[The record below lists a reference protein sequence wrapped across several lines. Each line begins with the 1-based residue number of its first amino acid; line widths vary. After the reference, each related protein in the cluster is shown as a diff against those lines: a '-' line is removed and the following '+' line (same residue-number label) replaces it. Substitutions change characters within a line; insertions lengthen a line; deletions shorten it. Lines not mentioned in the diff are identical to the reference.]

1 MRLTERRIAAALRE
15 HGYKLTPQRRAVIA
29 AIAAS
34 SDHLTPNDLYQKVRR
49 DHPAVGLTT
58 IYRTLEILARLELIC
73 ELHAGG
79 SCHSYTTGAPE
90 HHHHI
95 ICSGCGEVVDFSGYD
110 LSPLEERLARETGF
124 EIEGHL
130 LEFTG
135 RCRRCRQNA

>member
-1 MRLTERRIAAALRE
+1 MRLSQRRIASALRE
-15 HGYKLTPQRRAVIA
+15 HGYKVTPQRRVVIG

-34 SDHLTPNDLYQKVRR
+34 PDHLTPADLYRQLRR
-49 DHPAVGLTT
+49 NHPGIGLTT

-73 ELHAGG
+73 QLHAGG
-79 SCHSYTTGAPE
+79 NCRSYTISAPE

-110 LSPLEERLARETGF
+110 ISPLEQRLTRETGF

-130 LEFTG
+130 LEFIG
-135 RCRRCRQNA
+135 RCQNCRQNA